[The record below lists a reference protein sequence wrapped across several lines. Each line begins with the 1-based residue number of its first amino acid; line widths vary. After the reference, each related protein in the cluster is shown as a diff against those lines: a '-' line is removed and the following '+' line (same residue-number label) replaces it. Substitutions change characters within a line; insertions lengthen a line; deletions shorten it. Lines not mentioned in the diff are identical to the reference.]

1 MFFINIS
8 SAQVILKGKIIND
21 LDGNS
26 MVGVTI
32 KSYPTKTPQKSSLI
46 TTSYSSFDGTF
57 KFKSSINEGE
67 ILISYPG
74 FITKIIP
81 FSNSEKSTLDFGV
94 IMLKENIIKEVEV
107 TSSTIDVAK
116 NRKTPIASSTFFDNE
131 LKEKTGNNDIIQ
143 PFNRV
148 SSIYVSKFSGSY
160 GESRMS
166 IRGFKQNDIAPM
178 IDGIPLY
185 DLENGSV
192 DWTGMTSITDAL
204 SSVEI
209 QKGLGASKLVNSSV
223 AGTVNMILRDPSS
236 NKGAYISNSTGNDG
250 YNRTVFS
257 FGTGKLNSG
266 FSANLMLSNVN
277 GDGYVDQTKFRAYS
291 YYLGLGFTKNKHDFS
306 IKFFGSPQWH
316 NQRKTAISLWDY
328 LGSYDPQYFN
338 DIKPKYNKDWGY
350 YNGEA
355 YNTNT
360 NYGHKPLGILQWDWD
375 ITNKS
380 QLSVKLYGSMG
391 SSGKTGLDGAINGF
405 GNYVGYNDGV
415 DSNGNIIPNSGTLL
429 AGFNW
434 NHENN
439 FYANDNSN
447 EVSMNLAGLSDY
459 LYTNN
464 QIDFDRI
471 RNYNTG
477 NYNYFPGRVWDPF
490 GGAYI
495 YDFFKRRSYNG
506 KFYNS
511 SRPAQIYY
519 TKDAYYD
526 YDNSLSTGMSLISQV
541 SDQKIYGG
549 IINFKKEV
557 LKGLTLNI
565 GVDGRKTKYNKRKI
579 VADLF
584 GADAYWSNVLVSE
597 PYNPPY
603 QDYTGAFTNSQMNL
617 IYDQHSPQSQFFNIK
632 SKGESIDYDYN
643 ANIDYIGAYG
653 QIEEHIGNFDFLL
666 QGGYNKQFVE
676 RVDNMPIDPQ
686 SENSTGKKNLEGFN
700 LKTGINYNITKNH
713 NLWVNAGRIS
723 RAPVFVTVYPSRN
736 NTINENFKNQVFE
749 SIEAGYGFKSTN
761 FTANINGY
769 IATDKGSEEPY
780 YRQDQGAIGG
790 VAEINKRH
798 TGIEFEILTTY
809 IPRLTLS
816 TALSYNI
823 SKYDDNAIYRG
834 YYKYNGN
841 ENEIQNLNIKDLNI
855 GGAPQRIANFG
866 ASYRAFKNFNIGG
879 LFKYS
884 DRMYSNT
891 PLWRYSK
898 EYGDYKAPI
907 ELPGFGVLD
916 SFADYKFFVHSTK
929 QAVFL
934 RLNIDNVL
942 DRLFISE
949 SNSSILPSDTA
960 NSNGT
965 YQDNNFLYKGIPT
978 TNNVLF
984 GFGRTWNFTVRYEF

>member
-1 MFFINIS
+1 MLSKNNFFLTLCLYLFFINIS

-391 SSGKTGLDGAINGF
+391 SSGKTGLEGGIAGFSDLRDYF
-405 GNYVGYNDGV
+405 GN
-415 DSNGNIIPNSGTLL
+415 
-429 AGFNW
+429 NW
-434 NHENN
+434 
-439 FYANDNSN
+439 YLDLYGQDNSN
-447 EVSMNLAGLSDY
+447 DISFSLDYNNLRDN
-459 LYTNN
+459 NN
-464 QIDFDRI
+464 QINFTNLI
-471 RNYNTG
+471 QYNKG
-477 NYNYFPGRVWDPF
+477 NYSYFYVPQYPNLFYRWNYD
-490 GGAYI
+490 
-495 YDFFKRRSYNG
+495 G

-511 SRPAQIYY
+511 SRTADILLDR
-519 TKDAYYD
+519 DAD
-526 YDNSLSTGMSLISQV
+526 PDFGNAHATGV
-541 SDQKIYGG
+541 SMVSHITDQKIYGG
-549 IINFKKEV
+549 IINFKSEIVKN
-557 LKGLTLNI
+557 LTVNFGI
-565 GVDGRKTKYNKRKI
+565 DTRKTSYNRRKI
-579 VADLF
+579 LFDLL
-584 GADAYWSNVLVSE
+584 GADAYWSQILIPGN
-597 PYNPPY
+597 YNPPY
-603 QDYTGAFTNSQMNL
+603 QDYTGTFTNSQVNL
-617 IYDQHSPQSQFFNIK
+617 VYDQHSPQSQFFNIK

-676 RVDNMPIDPQ
+676 RVDNMPIDSQ

-749 SIEAGYGFKSTN
+749 SIEAGYGFKSDN
-761 FTANINGY
+761 FAANINGY
-769 IATDKGSEEPY
+769 LATDRGSEEPY

-855 GGAPQRIANFG
+855 GGAPQRMANFG